1 MGESDKPIMRYST
14 SELAKDTLEVCSHLG
29 WTNKRDLHVIGISMG
44 GMVAQEMV
52 RYFLAVCLGLV
63 LNSRRRL
70 STHQT
75 ELLRSHY
82 CHPRQNLPIR

>member
-1 MGESDKPIMRYST
+1 MGESDKPVMRYST

-52 RYFLAVCLGLV
+52 R
-63 LNSRRRL
+63 
-70 STHQT
+70 
-75 ELLRSHY
+75 
-82 CHPRQNLPIR
+82 

>member
-52 RYFLAVCLGLV
+52 RHLAGCLGVV

-70 STHQT
+70 STNQT
-75 ELLRSHY
+75 ELLLSLY
-82 CHPRQNLPIR
+82 CHPRLYLPIR

>member
-14 SELAKDTLEVCSHLG
+14 SELAKDTLDVCSHLG

-52 RYFLAVCLGLV
+52 RYLAACLGV
-63 LNSRRRL
+63 GLNSRRRL
-70 STHQT
+70 FTNQT
-75 ELLRSHY
+75 ELLRSRY
-82 CHPRQNLPIR
+82 CHPRQHLPIR

>member
-29 WTNKRDLHVIGISMG
+29 WTNKRDLHIIGISMG

-52 RYFLAVCLGLV
+52 RYLAVCLGVV

-70 STHQT
+70 STNQT
-75 ELLRSHY
+75 KSLRSLY
-82 CHPRQNLPIR
+82 CHPPQNLQIR

>member
-14 SELAKDTLEVCSHLG
+14 SELAKDTLEVCSHVG

-52 RYFLAVCLGLV
+52 RYLAVWLV
-63 LNSRRRL
+63 VMLNNRRRP
-70 STHQT
+70 STNQT
-75 ELLRSHY
+75 ESLRSLY
-82 CHPRQNLPIR
+82 CHPRQKLLIR